1 VISLDPATRTVKRGQ
16 YTIVLTA
23 REYALL
29 EYFLR
34 NPNTLLTRT
43 QILEH
48 VWDYHYEGLSN
59 IVETYVKYLRKKLQT
74 TPTAPELIHTMRGS
88 GYILR
93 EE

>member
-1 VISLDPATRTVKRGQ
+1 
-16 YTIVLTA
+16 VLTT

-34 NPNTLLTRT
+34 NPNTLLTKA

-48 VWDYHYEGLSN
+48 VWDYNYEGLSN
-59 IVETYVKYLRKKLQT
+59 IVETYVKYLRKKLKT
-74 TPTAPELIHTMRGS
+74 TFNAPELIHTMRGS